1 MTYQPLSDLPNQRS
15 PLVDKDLMIE
25 VVGLK
30 KSFGPLEVLRDI
42 NLIVPRG
49 AVVALI
55 GPSGSGKSTLLRSLN
70 LLCLPDAGY
79 VAIGDHKMDFSA
91 GNVSLRDRDLAAF
104 RANTGMVFQN
114 FNLFPHMNVVENVM
128 VGPVTVLKQDKKS
141 ARERAIELLAKVGLA
156 DRAEAHPG
164 QLSGGQKQ
172 RVAIARALAMNPDV
186 MLFDEATSALDPAL
200 VGEVLA
206 VIRQLAEQGMTMILV
221 THEMAFARDVAD
233 TVIFM
238 KDGYVVEVGDAH
250 QVINQPREA
259 ATREFL
265 SHFHGGL
272 A

>member
-1 MTYQPLSDLPNQRS
+1 MNAEP
-15 PLVDKDLMIE
+15 MIE
-25 VVGLK
+25 VRGLK
-30 KSFGPLEVLRDI
+30 KSFGDIEVLRNI
-42 NLIVPRG
+42 SLTVERG
-49 AVVALI
+49 QVVALI

-70 LLCLPDAGY
+70 LLSLPDAGY
-79 VAIGDHKMDFSA
+79 IAIGEQKIDFSS
-91 GNVSLRDRDLAAF
+91 GNVLLKDKYLAAF

-114 FNLFPHMNVVENVM
+114 FNLFPHMSVLDNVM
-128 VGPVTVLKQDKKS
+128 IGPVTVLKQDKKT
-141 ARERAIELLAKVGLA
+141 ARQLAMELLDKVGLA
-156 DRAEAHPG
+156 ARADARPE

-172 RVAIARALAMNPDV
+172 RVAIARALAMQPDV

-233 TVIFM
+233 KVIFM
-238 KDGYVVEVGDAH
+238 QDGYVVETGDAR
-250 QVINQPREA
+250 QVINQPQKAE
-259 ATREFL
+259 TREFL

>member
-1 MTYQPLSDLPNQRS
+1 MTAEP
-15 PLVDKDLMIE
+15 MIE
-25 VVGLK
+25 VRGLK
-30 KSFGPLEVLRDI
+30 KSFGEIEVLRNI
-42 NLIVPRG
+42 SLTVERG
-49 AVVALI
+49 QVVALI

-70 LLCLPDAGY
+70 LLSLPDAGY
-79 VAIGDHKMDFSA
+79 ISIGEQKIDFSS
-91 GNVSLRDRDLAAF
+91 GNVSLKDRYLAAF

-114 FNLFPHMNVVENVM
+114 FNLFPHMSVLDNVM
-128 VGPVTVLKQDKKS
+128 IGPVTVLKQDKKIAS
-141 ARERAIELLAKVGLA
+141 ELAMELLDKVGLA
-156 DRAEAHPG
+156 TRADSRPE

-172 RVAIARALAMNPDV
+172 RVAIARALAMRPDV

-233 TVIFM
+233 KVIFM
-238 KDGYVVEVGDAH
+238 QDGYVVETGDAR
-250 QVINQPREA
+250 QVINEPREA

-265 SHFHGGL
+265 SHFQGGL

>member
-1 MTYQPLSDLPNQRS
+1 MNAEP
-15 PLVDKDLMIE
+15 MIE
-25 VVGLK
+25 VRGLN
-30 KSFGPLEVLRDI
+30 KSFGDIEVLRNI
-42 NLIVPRG
+42 SLTVERG
-49 AVVALI
+49 QVVALI

-70 LLCLPDAGY
+70 LLSLPDAGY
-79 VAIGDHKMDFSA
+79 IAIGEQKIDFSS
-91 GNVSLRDRDLAAF
+91 GNVSLKDRYLAAF

-114 FNLFPHMNVVENVM
+114 FNLFPHMSVLDNVM
-128 VGPVTVLKQDKKS
+128 IGPVTVLKQDKKA
-141 ARERAIELLAKVGLA
+141 ARELAMELLEKVGLA
-156 DRAEAHPG
+156 TRADARPE

-172 RVAIARALAMNPDV
+172 RVAIARALAMRPDV

-233 TVIFM
+233 KVIFM
-238 KDGYVVEVGDAH
+238 QDGYVVETGDAR
-250 QVINQPREA
+250 QVINEPHEA

>member
-1 MTYQPLSDLPNQRS
+1 MSAEP
-15 PLVDKDLMIE
+15 MIE
-25 VVGLK
+25 VRGLK
-30 KSFGPLEVLRDI
+30 KSFGEIEVLRNI
-42 NLIVPRG
+42 SLTVERG
-49 AVVALI
+49 QVVALI

-70 LLCLPDAGY
+70 LLSLPDAGY
-79 VAIGDHKMDFSA
+79 IAIGDQKIDFSS
-91 GNVSLRDRDLAAF
+91 GNVSLKDKYLAAF

-114 FNLFPHMNVVENVM
+114 FNLFPHMSVLDNVM
-128 VGPVTVLKQDKKS
+128 IGPVTVLKQDKKA
-141 ARERAIELLAKVGLA
+141 ARELAMELLEKVGLA
-156 DRAEAHPG
+156 ARADARPE

-172 RVAIARALAMNPDV
+172 RVAIARALAMRPDV

-233 TVIFM
+233 KVIFM
-238 KDGYVVEVGDAH
+238 QDGYVVETGDAR
-250 QVINQPREA
+250 QVINEPREA

>member
-1 MTYQPLSDLPNQRS
+1 
-15 PLVDKDLMIE
+15 MIE
-25 VVGLK
+25 VRGLK
-30 KSFGPLEVLRDI
+30 KSFGDIEVLRNI
-42 NLIVPRG
+42 SLTVERG
-49 AVVALI
+49 QVVALI

-70 LLCLPDAGY
+70 LLSLPDGGY
-79 VAIGDHKMDFSA
+79 IAIGEQKIDFSS
-91 GNVSLRDRDLAAF
+91 GNVSLKDKYLAAF

-114 FNLFPHMNVVENVM
+114 FNLFPHMSVLDNVM
-128 VGPVTVLKQDKKS
+128 IGPVTVLKQDKKA
-141 ARERAIELLAKVGLA
+141 ARQLAMELLEKVGLA
-156 DRAEAHPG
+156 ARADARPE

-172 RVAIARALAMNPDV
+172 RVAIARALAMRPDV

-233 TVIFM
+233 KVIFM
-238 KDGYVVEVGDAH
+238 QDGYVVETGDAR
-250 QVINQPREA
+250 QVINEPREA

>member
-1 MTYQPLSDLPNQRS
+1 MTAEP
-15 PLVDKDLMIE
+15 MIE
-25 VVGLK
+25 VRGLK
-30 KSFGPLEVLRDI
+30 KSFGEIVVLRNI
-42 NLIVPRG
+42 SLTVERG
-49 AVVALI
+49 QVVALI

-70 LLCLPDAGY
+70 LLSLPDAGY
-79 VAIGDHKMDFSA
+79 ISIGEQKIDFSS
-91 GNVSLRDRDLAAF
+91 GRVSLKDRYLAAF

-114 FNLFPHMNVVENVM
+114 FNLFPHMSVLDNVM
-128 VGPVTVLKQDKKS
+128 IGPVTVLKQDKKIAS
-141 ARERAIELLAKVGLA
+141 ELAMELLDKVGLA
-156 DRAEAHPG
+156 TRADSRPE

-172 RVAIARALAMNPDV
+172 RVAIARALAMRPDV

-233 TVIFM
+233 KVIFM
-238 KDGYVVEVGDAH
+238 QDGYVVETGDAR
-250 QVINQPREA
+250 QVINEPREA

>member
-1 MTYQPLSDLPNQRS
+1 MKTEP
-15 PLVDKDLMIE
+15 MIE
-25 VVGLK
+25 VRGLK
-30 KSFGPLEVLRDI
+30 KSFGDIEVLRNI
-42 NLIVPRG
+42 SLTVERG
-49 AVVALI
+49 QVVALI

-70 LLCLPDAGY
+70 LLSLPDAGY
-79 VAIGDHKMDFSA
+79 VAIGDQKIDFSS
-91 GNVSLRDRDLAAF
+91 GNVSLKDKYLAAF

-114 FNLFPHMNVVENVM
+114 FNLFPHMSVIDNVM
-128 VGPVTVLKQDKKS
+128 VGPVTVLKQDKKA
-141 ARERAIELLAKVGLA
+141 ARQLAMELLEKVGLA
-156 DRAEAHPG
+156 TRADARPE

-172 RVAIARALAMNPDV
+172 RVAIARALAMRPEV

-233 TVIFM
+233 KVIFM
-238 KDGYVVEVGDAH
+238 QDGYVVETGDAR
-250 QVINQPREA
+250 QMINEPREA

>member
-1 MTYQPLSDLPNQRS
+1 MSAEP
-15 PLVDKDLMIE
+15 MIE
-25 VVGLK
+25 VRGLK
-30 KSFGPLEVLRDI
+30 KSFGEIEVLRNI
-42 NLIVPRG
+42 SLTVERG
-49 AVVALI
+49 QVVGLI

-70 LLCLPDAGY
+70 LLSLPDAGY
-79 VAIGDHKMDFSA
+79 IAIGEQKIDFSS
-91 GNVSLRDRDLAAF
+91 GNVSLKDKYLAAF

-114 FNLFPHMNVVENVM
+114 FNLFPHMSVLDNVM
-128 VGPVTVLKQDKKS
+128 IGPVSVLKQDKKA
-141 ARERAIELLAKVGLA
+141 ARELAMELLEKVGLA
-156 DRAEAHPG
+156 ARADARPE

-172 RVAIARALAMNPDV
+172 RVAIARALAMRPDV

-233 TVIFM
+233 KVIFM
-238 KDGYVVEVGDAH
+238 QDGYVVETGDAR
-250 QVINQPREA
+250 QVINEPREA

>member
-1 MTYQPLSDLPNQRS
+1 
-15 PLVDKDLMIE
+15 MIE
-25 VVGLK
+25 VRGLK
-30 KSFGPLEVLRDI
+30 KSFGEIEVLRNI
-42 NLIVPRG
+42 SLTVERG
-49 AVVALI
+49 QVVGLI

-70 LLCLPDAGY
+70 LLSLPDAGY
-79 VAIGDHKMDFSA
+79 IAIGDQKIDFSS
-91 GNVSLRDRDLAAF
+91 GNVSLKDKYLAAF

-114 FNLFPHMNVVENVM
+114 FNLFPHMSVLDNVM
-128 VGPVTVLKQDKKS
+128 IGPVSVLKQDKKA
-141 ARERAIELLAKVGLA
+141 ARELAMELLEKVGLA
-156 DRAEAHPG
+156 ARADARPE

-172 RVAIARALAMNPDV
+172 RVAIARALAMRPDV

-233 TVIFM
+233 KVIFM
-238 KDGYVVEVGDAH
+238 QDGYVVETGDAR
-250 QVINQPREA
+250 QVINEPREA

-272 A
+272 V

>member
-1 MTYQPLSDLPNQRS
+1 
-15 PLVDKDLMIE
+15 MIE
-25 VVGLK
+25 VRGLK
-30 KSFGPLEVLRDI
+30 KSFGEIEVLRNI
-42 NLIVPRG
+42 SLTVERG
-49 AVVALI
+49 QVVALI

-70 LLCLPDAGY
+70 LLSLPDAGY
-79 VAIGDHKMDFSA
+79 ISIGEQKIDFSS
-91 GNVSLRDRDLAAF
+91 GNVSLKDRYLAAF

-114 FNLFPHMNVVENVM
+114 FNLFPHMSVLDNVM
-128 VGPVTVLKQDKKS
+128 IGPVTVLKQDKKIAS
-141 ARERAIELLAKVGLA
+141 ELAMELLDKVGLA
-156 DRAEAHPG
+156 TRADSRPE

-172 RVAIARALAMNPDV
+172 RVAIARALAMRPDV

-233 TVIFM
+233 KVIFM
-238 KDGYVVEVGDAH
+238 QDGYVVETGDAR
-250 QVINQPREA
+250 QVINEPREA

>member
-1 MTYQPLSDLPNQRS
+1 MNTEP
-15 PLVDKDLMIE
+15 MIE
-25 VVGLK
+25 VRGLK
-30 KSFGPLEVLRDI
+30 KSFGDIEVLRNI
-42 NLIVPRG
+42 SLTVERG
-49 AVVALI
+49 QVVALI

-70 LLCLPDAGY
+70 LLSLPDAGY
-79 VAIGDHKMDFSA
+79 IAIGDQKIDFSS
-91 GNVSLRDRDLAAF
+91 GNVSLKDKYLAAF

-114 FNLFPHMNVVENVM
+114 FNLFPHMSVIDNVM
-128 VGPVTVLKQDKKS
+128 VGPVTVLKQDKKA
-141 ARERAIELLAKVGLA
+141 ARQLAMELLEKVGLA
-156 DRAEAHPG
+156 ARADARPE

-172 RVAIARALAMNPDV
+172 RVAIARALAMRPDV

-233 TVIFM
+233 KVIFM
-238 KDGYVVEVGDAH
+238 QDGYVVETGDAR
-250 QVINQPREA
+250 QMINEPREA

>member
-1 MTYQPLSDLPNQRS
+1 MSAEP
-15 PLVDKDLMIE
+15 MIE
-25 VVGLK
+25 VRGLK
-30 KSFGPLEVLRDI
+30 KSFGDIEVLRNI
-42 NLIVPRG
+42 SLTVERG
-49 AVVALI
+49 QVVALI
-55 GPSGSGKSTLLRSLN
+55 GPSGSGKSTLLRSIN
-70 LLCLPDAGY
+70 LLSLPDAGY
-79 VAIGDHKMDFSA
+79 IAIGEQKIDFSS
-91 GNVSLRDRDLAAF
+91 GKVSLKDKYLAAF

-114 FNLFPHMNVVENVM
+114 FNLFPHISVLDNVM
-128 VGPVTVLKQDKKS
+128 IGPVTVLKQDKKA
-141 ARERAIELLAKVGLA
+141 ARELAMELLEKVGLGARA
-156 DRAEAHPG
+156 DARPE

-172 RVAIARALAMNPDV
+172 RVAIARALAMRPAV

-233 TVIFM
+233 KVIFM
-238 KDGYVVEVGDAH
+238 QDGYVVETGDAR
-250 QVINQPREA
+250 QMINEPRET

>member
-1 MTYQPLSDLPNQRS
+1 M
-15 PLVDKDLMIE
+15 
-25 VVGLK
+25 
-30 KSFGPLEVLRDI
+30 
-42 NLIVPRG
+42 
-49 AVVALI
+49 VALI

-70 LLCLPDAGY
+70 LLSLPDAGY
-79 VAIGDHKMDFSA
+79 IAIGEQKIDFSS
-91 GNVSLRDRDLAAF
+91 GNVSLKDKYLAAF

-114 FNLFPHMNVVENVM
+114 FNLFPHMSVLDNVM
-128 VGPVTVLKQDKKS
+128 IGPVTVLKQDKKA
-141 ARERAIELLAKVGLA
+141 ARELAMELLEKVGLA
-156 DRAEAHPG
+156 ARADARPE

-172 RVAIARALAMNPDV
+172 RVAIARALAMRPDV

-233 TVIFM
+233 KVIFM
-238 KDGYVVEVGDAH
+238 QDGYVVETGDAR
-250 QVINQPREA
+250 QVINEPREA

>member
-1 MTYQPLSDLPNQRS
+1 MNAEP
-15 PLVDKDLMIE
+15 MIE
-25 VVGLK
+25 VRGLK
-30 KSFGPLEVLRDI
+30 KSFGDIEVLRNI
-42 NLIVPRG
+42 SLTVERG
-49 AVVALI
+49 QVVALI

-70 LLCLPDAGY
+70 LLSLPDAGY
-79 VAIGDHKMDFSA
+79 IAIGQQKIDFSS
-91 GNVSLRDRDLAAF
+91 GDVSLKDKYLAAF

-114 FNLFPHMNVVENVM
+114 FNLFPHMSVLDNVM
-128 VGPVTVLKQDKKS
+128 IGPVTVLKQDKKA
-141 ARERAIELLAKVGLA
+141 ARELAMELLEKVGLA
-156 DRAEAHPG
+156 ARADARPE

-172 RVAIARALAMNPDV
+172 RVAIARALAMRPDV

-233 TVIFM
+233 KVIFM
-238 KDGYVVEVGDAH
+238 QDGYVVETGDAR
-250 QVINQPREA
+250 QVINEPHEP

>member
-1 MTYQPLSDLPNQRS
+1 MTAEP
-15 PLVDKDLMIE
+15 MIE
-25 VVGLK
+25 VRGLK
-30 KSFGPLEVLRDI
+30 KSFGEIEVLRNI
-42 NLIVPRG
+42 SLTVERG
-49 AVVALI
+49 QVVALI

-70 LLCLPDAGY
+70 LLSLPDAGY
-79 VAIGDHKMDFSA
+79 ISIGEQKIDFSS
-91 GNVSLRDRDLAAF
+91 GNVTLKDRYLAAF

-114 FNLFPHMNVVENVM
+114 FNLFPHMSVLDNVM
-128 VGPVTVLKQDKKS
+128 IGPVTVLKQDKRIAS
-141 ARERAIELLAKVGLA
+141 ELAMELLDKVGLA
-156 DRAEAHPG
+156 TRADSRPE

-172 RVAIARALAMNPDV
+172 RVAIARALAMRPDV

-233 TVIFM
+233 KVIFM
-238 KDGYVVEVGDAH
+238 QDGYVVEAGDAR
-250 QVINQPREA
+250 QVINEPREA

>member
-1 MTYQPLSDLPNQRS
+1 MSAEP
-15 PLVDKDLMIE
+15 MIE
-25 VVGLK
+25 VRGLK
-30 KSFGPLEVLRDI
+30 KSFGEIEVLRNI
-42 NLIVPRG
+42 SLTVERG
-49 AVVALI
+49 QVVALI

-70 LLCLPDAGY
+70 LLSLPDAGY
-79 VAIGDHKMDFSA
+79 IAIGEQKIDFSS
-91 GNVSLRDRDLAAF
+91 GNVSLKDKYLAAF

-114 FNLFPHMNVVENVM
+114 FNLFPHMSVLDNVM
-128 VGPVTVLKQDKKS
+128 IGPVTVLKQDKKA
-141 ARERAIELLAKVGLA
+141 ARELAMELLEKVGLA
-156 DRAEAHPG
+156 ARADARPE

-172 RVAIARALAMNPDV
+172 RVAIARALAMRPDV

-233 TVIFM
+233 KVIFM
-238 KDGYVVEVGDAH
+238 QDGYVVETGDAR
-250 QVINQPREA
+250 QVINEPREA

>member
-1 MTYQPLSDLPNQRS
+1 MNTEP
-15 PLVDKDLMIE
+15 MIE
-25 VVGLK
+25 VRGLK
-30 KSFGPLEVLRDI
+30 KSFGDIEVLRNI
-42 NLIVPRG
+42 SLTVERG
-49 AVVALI
+49 QVVALI

-70 LLCLPDAGY
+70 LLSLPDAGY
-79 VAIGDHKMDFSA
+79 VAIGDQKIDFSS
-91 GNVSLRDRDLAAF
+91 GNVSLKDKYLAAF

-114 FNLFPHMNVVENVM
+114 FNLFPHMSVIDNVM
-128 VGPVTVLKQDKKS
+128 VGPVTVLKQDKKA
-141 ARERAIELLAKVGLA
+141 ARQLAMELLEKVGLA
-156 DRAEAHPG
+156 ARADARPE

-172 RVAIARALAMNPDV
+172 RVAIARALAMRPDV

-233 TVIFM
+233 KVIFM
-238 KDGYVVEVGDAH
+238 QDGYVVETGDAR
-250 QVINQPREA
+250 QMINEPREA

>member
-1 MTYQPLSDLPNQRS
+1 MNSEVEGTGDEEP
-15 PLVDKDLMIE
+15 MIE

-30 KSFGPLEVLRDI
+30 KSFGPLEVLKDI
-42 NLIVPRG
+42 NLSVPRG
-49 AVVALI
+49 HVVAMI
-55 GPSGSGKSTLLRSLN
+55 GPSGSGKSTMLRSLN
-70 LLCLPDAGY
+70 LLSLPDAGCIT
-79 VAIGDHKMDFSA
+79 IGGKRMDFSA
-91 GNVSLRDRDLAAF
+91 GRVAMRDRDLAAF

-114 FNLFPHMNVVENVM
+114 FNLFPHMSVIDNVM
-128 VGPVTVLKQDKKS
+128 VGPVSVLKQDRIFARS
-141 ARERAIELLAKVGLA
+141 AAMELLAKVGLVAKA
-156 DRAEAHPG
+156 DARPE

-172 RVAIARALAMNPDV
+172 RVAIARALAMKPEV

-238 KDGYVVEVGDAH
+238 QDGFVVESGDAR
-250 QVINQPREA
+250 QVINEPRE
-259 ATREFL
+259 TRTQEFL

-272 A
+272 S